1 MRWRKSSQTALVGLS
16 LLHVSCQDALTDPAR
31 PLAAAPRGDVVVETT
46 SDPITVEFIDGKYA
60 QYSFNVADNPGS
72 LQITQ
77 PSGVTIARVPKFD
90 PSLGELISARLV
102 IDGWLATAMR
112 AHGVSPFYL
121 LNEYGA
127 AFTARANPD
136 PLLSSL
142 IGQNQIVLQQL
153 YSSFI
158 EDFGTFE
165 NNLVASGEHHF
176 SDDDDYEFDQTYSG
190 AGAAQFIRSNAP
202 GAINDLTLSYTDARF
217 FHASARHVGFSI
229 DDLFEVKDEGPD
241 GADTKPGKGTLIQLV
256 AALAFQQFSSGH
268 DLYYNDFHA
277 AGAAQFQMSVIYT
290 YQPNRPP
297 VCTQAA
303 PSVFELPKPAG
314 YFIPVDVLGVTD
326 PNGDAITIAITGVMQ
341 DEPTNGLGDGDTS
354 PDALGIGTSTA
365 QLRAERAGTGD
376 GRVYHIGFTA
386 ADGRGGACTGTVRA
400 TVRHDQAHPA
410 VDGGALYDSTK

>member
-1 MRWRKSSQTALVGLS
+1 MRWRQSSQTALVGLS
-16 LLHVSCQDALTDPAR
+16 VLLVSCQDGLTEPDQ
-31 PLAAAPRGDVVVETT
+31 PLAAAPRGDVVVATT
-46 SDPITVEFIDGKYA
+46 SDPATVEFFDGKYA

-72 LQITQ
+72 LQISQ

-121 LNEYGA
+121 LNLYGA

-153 YSSFI
+153 YSDFI
-158 EDFGTFE
+158 ERVGTLE
-165 NNLVASGEHHF
+165 NNLVASGEHQF

-190 AGAAQFIRSNAP
+190 ADAAMFIRSDAP

-217 FHASARHVGFSI
+217 FHASASHVGFSI
-229 DDLFEVKDEGPD
+229 DDLFEVKDEGPS
-241 GADTKPGKGTLIQLV
+241 GAGTKPGKGTLIQLV
-256 AALAFQQFSSGH
+256 ASLAFQQFSSGH

-297 VCTQAA
+297 VCAQAA
-303 PSVFELPKPAG
+303 PSVFELPPPAG
-314 YFIPVDVLGVTD
+314 RFIPVDVLGVTD
-326 PNGDAITIAITGVMQ
+326 PNGDPITIAITSIMQ
-341 DEPTNGLGDGDTS
+341 DEPTNASGDGNTE
-354 PDALGIGTSTA
+354 PDGTGIGATTA
-365 QLRAERAGTGD
+365 QVRAERAGTGD

-386 ADGRGGACTGTVRA
+386 ADGRGGACTGTVRVA
-400 TVRHDQAHPA
+400 VRHDLAHAA
-410 VDGGALYDSTK
+410 VDGGPLYDSTK